1 MTPLRTDIP
10 DRLARTP
17 PAARRH
23 GGAVKALTWAQVVA
37 RRLERHGLAAPA
49 TDLPAAVSAMCGAH
63 AQVMSAA
70 EASIGVRVAG
80 ATRLDVRR
88 ALWAER
94 TLVKTR
100 GPRGTV
106 HLLATADLPMW
117 TGALGALPSPPYATG
132 ANALMTPAQV
142 DRVVAAVGAALADAE
157 LTSEELTAEVVA
169 RCGPWAGERVMEAF
183 QDRWPRWMQA
193 MEVATRRGAM
203 CFGPNRGRQ
212 TTYTSPARWL
222 PGFQAAPPD
231 QALSTL
237 VRHYLHGYGP
247 ATPAHFAKWLAI
259 GQRTAQELFA
269 AAGLEEV
276 TVDGAPA
283 WVVAG
288 DTDMPA
294 GRPRGVRL
302 LPYFDAYAIGCHPR
316 DKVFPGRAGER
327 ALNRGQAGNFAVLL
341 VDGTVAGIWHQRRSG
356 KRIAVTVEAFGT
368 LSPARLK
375 ALGEQVE
382 RLGEILEATPTL
394 TLGEV
399 TVGGHA

>member
-1 MTPLRTDIP
+1 MR
-10 DRLARTP
+10 
-17 PAARRH
+17 
-23 GGAVKALTWAQVVA
+23 WSQVVA
-37 RRLERHGLAAPA
+37 RRLRRHGLAAPA
-49 TDLPAAVSAMCGAH
+49 PATDLAEVVSAMCGAH

-80 ATRLDVRR
+80 ITRADVRQ
-88 ALWAER
+88 ALWTDR
-94 TLVKTR
+94 TVVKTR

-106 HLLATADLPMW
+106 HLLAAADLPMW
-117 TGALGALPSPPYATG
+117 VGALGALPSPPYATG
-132 ANALMTPAQV
+132 ANALMTPDQV
-142 DRVVAAVGAALADAE
+142 DKVVTAIAAALKDAE

-169 RCGPWAGERVMEAF
+169 RTGPWAGERVMEAF
-183 QDRWPRWMQA
+183 QDKWPRWMQA
-193 MEVATRRGAM
+193 MEVASRRGAM
-203 CFGPNRGRQ
+203 CFGANRGRQ

-222 PGFQAAPPD
+222 PGFTPMPPD
-231 QALSTL
+231 AALPEL
-237 VRHYLHGYGP
+237 VRRYLHAYGP

-259 GQRTAQELFA
+259 GQRWARDLFER
-269 AAGLEEV
+269 AGLEPV
-276 TVDGAPA
+276 TVDGEPA

-288 DTDMPA
+288 DTDLPA

-302 LPYFDAYAIGCHPR
+302 LPYFDAYGIGCHPR
-316 DKVFPGRAGER
+316 EKVFPGRAGER
-327 ALNRGQAGNFAVLL
+327 ALNRGQAGNYAVLL
-341 VDGTVAGIWHQRRSG
+341 VDGTVAGIWHQKRSG

-382 RLGEILEATPTL
+382 RLGEILEGTPTL

>member
-1 MTPLRTDIP
+1 VT
-10 DRLARTP
+10 
-17 PAARRH
+17 
-23 GGAVKALTWAQVVA
+23 VFTWAQVVA

-49 TDLPAAVSAMCGAH
+49 TDLAGTVSAMCGAH

-80 ATRLDVRR
+80 VTRTQVRD

-106 HLLATADLPMW
+106 HLLAAADLPMW
-117 TGALGALPSPPYATG
+117 TGALGALPPPPYATG
-132 ANALMTPAQV
+132 AAALMTPDQV
-142 DRVVAAVGAALADAE
+142 DQVVAAVRAVLTDAE
-157 LTSEELTAEVVA
+157 LTTEELTAEVVA
-169 RCGPWAGERVMEAF
+169 RCGPWAGDRVMEGF
-183 QDRWPRWMQA
+183 GDKWPRWIQA
-193 MEVATRRGAM
+193 MEAASRRGAM

-222 PGFQAAPPD
+222 PGFTALPPEV
-231 QALSTL
+231 ALPLL
-237 VRHYLHGYGP
+237 VRRYLYAYGP

-259 GQRTAQELFA
+259 GQRWARELFERSE
-269 AAGLEEV
+269 LEEV
-276 TVDGAPA
+276 TVDGSAA
-283 WVVAG
+283 WVAAG

-294 GRPRGVRL
+294 RRPRGVRL
-302 LPYFDAYAIGCHPR
+302 LPYFDVYGIGCHPR
-316 DKVFPGRAGER
+316 EKVFPGRAGQR
-327 ALNRGQAGNFAVLL
+327 ALNRGQAGNYPVLL

-356 KRIAVTVEAFGT
+356 RRIAVTVEAFGT
-368 LSPARLK
+368 LSPSRLK

-382 RLGEILEATPTL
+382 RLGEILEGTPTL